1 MINKNCSVSKMA
13 KQRATKSLI
22 LFVVH
27 KNYYDILN
35 LSFINWFIDLGK
47 RKKESKNGLYNL
59 YYWYS

>member
-35 LSFINWFIDLGK
+35 LRFKSRLIDLWQPTK
-47 RKKESKNGLYNL
+47 
-59 YYWYS
+59 